1 MTDSQK
7 WLTLTFLLVTGGLIY
22 ILSPI
27 LMPFAF
33 AAILA
38 YLGDPLADRLEV
50 VKIKSFQLG
59 RTNAVIVVFTG
70 MLFIVSTIL
79 IILIPKI
86 ESHISQFIRNFPTYI
101 QSINVIVI
109 PWL

>member
-27 LMPFAF
+27 LMPFSYAVT
-33 AAILA
+33 LA

-50 VKIKSFQLG
+50 VKIKNFQLG

-70 MLFIVSTIL
+70 IFFIVSTIL
-79 IILIPKI
+79 IILIPKM
-86 ESHISQFIRNFPTYI
+86 ESQISQFISNFPT
-101 QSINVIVI
+101 
-109 PWL
+109 